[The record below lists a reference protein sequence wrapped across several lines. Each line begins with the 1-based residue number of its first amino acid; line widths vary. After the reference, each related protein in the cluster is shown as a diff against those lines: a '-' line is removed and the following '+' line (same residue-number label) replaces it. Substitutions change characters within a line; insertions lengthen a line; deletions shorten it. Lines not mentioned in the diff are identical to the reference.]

1 MAQVIELPGEA
12 NPLNLQNVQNALV
25 LASGATQ
32 QEVQTGAA
40 QLQNWEKQERYH
52 SLLQVL
58 RLFILSGFLFEKMY
72 VADSYRM
79 FS

>member
-25 LASGATQ
+25 LASGSTQ

-52 SLLQVL
+52 ALLQVL
-58 RLFILSGFLFEKMY
+58 GIFILSGYSLKI
-72 VADSYRM
+72 VCCLLL
-79 FS
+79 